1 MEEKIIQRELYSELV
16 ENSLGKG
23 QIVVLTGQRRVGKSY
38 LLKSIKID
46 KESDTRNNVIY
57 IDKEKREFDFIST
70 YRELN
75 DYIARQH
82 NPSKHNFILID
93 EVQDIESFEKSVR
106 SWRTEPN
113 TDVII
118 TGSNAHILSGDLTT
132 LIGGRYLSLIHISEP
147 TRLID

>member
-70 YRELN
+70 YQRL
-75 DYIARQH
+75 H
-82 NPSKHNFILID
+82 S
-93 EVQDIESFEKSVR
+93 
-106 SWRTEPN
+106 T
-113 TDVII
+113 
-118 TGSNAHILSGDLTT
+118 
-132 LIGGRYLSLIHISEP
+132 P
-147 TRLID
+147 T